1 MERMTVDML
10 QDLSFDD
17 SIFILFLTR
26 PGTGFLA
33 CSTNSG
39 YCSLPVNS
47 SFLQVRALPYNYPL
61 LSYFALFRFLSAG
74 LSPLHFL

>member
-1 MERMTVDML
+1 MRLVQIQKVNSLERMTVDML
-10 QDLSFDD
+10 QNLSFDD
-17 SIFILFLTR
+17 SIFILFLTQ

-47 SFLQVRALPYNYPL
+47 SFFTGTGAA
-61 LSYFALFRFLSAG
+61 S
-74 LSPLHFL
+74 